1 MKKLFSPLFL
11 FVQFALFAQDT
22 QSVNKLN
29 NNEIISFSSESQ
41 TTLINNID
49 VVFNSTQERS
59 GNNRQGNSRK
69 NSFESS
75 YMAELNEDG
84 ELVLNNNLLLDPNLK
99 KYDGMLTF
107 SKDGKTVF
115 FSVNRKIKDRKGKE
129 DKEVKTK
136 STVNLQLFKANVDE
150 NGEWVNLE
158 MLPFNSN
165 HFSTGQPVLNEDDTK
180 LYFVSDG
187 PESLGRTDIFVVDL
201 NEDGTYGKPSNL
213 GPKVNTVERD
223 IFPFIDKDNVLF
235 FASDAHNKQGNLD
248 VFVCKIFDNTISTP
262 MKLKVPLNMGK
273 EATASTTY
281 NDDNSEYFTSNKQVG
296 KGSDDIYAFAASIPI
311 IVACE
316 QEVSGI
322 VRDYDTEELLPGM
335 ELILFDEDEKR
346 LASFRSNKKDATFSF
361 KQSCNSTYTLK
372 GYLDGNLIGKQAIKT
387 VNDLNAEPMK
397 IVVNLDL
404 SIKPEDKFISVVA
417 EENKSVNEQ
426 ESVSNLD
433 ASSFENLND
442 DTEKHTYYDFKYGIA
457 VYTVQVGAYRE
468 NVQAHSYAH
477 LTNVFN
483 HTYDDGYNRY
493 FSGVFESSSEARKY
507 LELIKAKGH
516 TDAFIVGL
524 NGENRF

>member
-1 MKKLFSPLFL
+1 MKKLFLPLFL

-22 QSVNKLN
+22 QSVIKLK
-29 NNEIISFSSESQ
+29 NNEVISASSESQ

-49 VVFNSTQERS
+49 VVFNSIEERS
-59 GNNRQGNSRK
+59 GNDRQGNIRK

-75 YMAELNEDG
+75 YIAEIDEDG

-99 KYDGMLTF
+99 KHDGMLTF

-129 DKEVKTK
+129 DTEVKTK

-165 HFSTGQPVLNEDDTK
+165 HFSTGQPVLSEDDTK

-187 PESLGRTDIFVVDL
+187 PESIGRTDIFVVDL

-223 IFPFIDKDNVLF
+223 IFPFIDKENVLF
-235 FASDAHNKQGNLD
+235 FASDAHNKQGDLD

-262 MKLKVPLNMGK
+262 MKLKVPVNLGK
-273 EATASTTY
+273 EAIAST
-281 NDDNSEYFTSNKQVG
+281 NNNADNNAYFTSNRQVG
-296 KGSDDIYAFAASIPI
+296 KGSDDIYAFTASIPI
-311 IVACE
+311 IIACE

-322 VRDYDTEELLPGM
+322 VRNYDTEELLPGI

-346 LASFRSNKKDATFSF
+346 LASFRSDKKDATFSF

-372 GYLDGNLIGKQAIKT
+372 GYLDGNLIGKKDIKT
-387 VNDLNAEPMK
+387 VNDLDAAPMK

-404 SIKPEDKFISVVA
+404 SVKPEDKFISDVA
-417 EENKSVNEQ
+417 EENKSISEK
-426 ESVSNLD
+426 ESASNPG
-433 ASSFENLND
+433 ASQVEDLND
-442 DTEKHTYYDFKYGIA
+442 DTDSYYDFKYGIA
-457 VYTVQVGAYRE
+457 VYTVQVGAYRD
-468 NVQAHSYAH
+468 NVKAHSYTH

-483 HTYDDGYNRY
+483 HKYDDGYNRY
-493 FSGVFESSSEARKY
+493 FSGVFESSLEARKY
-507 LELIKAKGH
+507 LELVKTKGH